1 MKVVILPSDSY
12 KETLRNVIKSA
23 ADAGERSI
31 TLFSTSWI
39 QEILLELLERT
50 QSASRFKSMLGKVF
64 ILKES
69 GILIELIT
77 VNSYE

>member
-12 KETLRNVIKSA
+12 KDQLRKIIKLA
-23 ADAGERSI
+23 RDAGDRSI
-31 TLFSTSWI
+31 TLFSTYDI
-39 QEILLELLERT
+39 QELLIELLEKT
-50 QSASRFKSMLGKVF
+50 KSAVRFRVMSGVIF
-64 ILKES
+64 IIKDS